1 MFFKKYKMQIQQLQ
15 EENNQF
21 KAIVQRLDR
30 DLRAADEKIK
40 NYEMQLENLYK
51 KNMDLINEVKHLNM
65 LAMTS
70 NYNKNDSRLY

>member
-15 EENNQF
+15 EENNQL
-21 KAIVQRLDR
+21 KVIVHRLDMN
-30 DLRAADEKIK
+30 LRAADEKIK

-51 KNMDLINEVKHLNM
+51 QNMDLSAEVKHLNM

>member
-1 MFFKKYKMQIQQLQ
+1 MQIQQLQ

-21 KAIVQRLDR
+21 KAIVQRLDK

-40 NYEMQLENLYK
+40 NYEIQLENLYK
-51 KNMDLINEVKHLNM
+51 KNMDLSNEVRHLNM

-70 NYNKNDSRLY
+70 NGNRNDSRNY

>member
-15 EENNQF
+15 AENEAL
-21 KAIVQRLDR
+21 KAQIAVLAFN
-30 DLRAADEKIK
+30 LKITDEKVK

-51 KNMDLINEVKHLNM
+51 QNKDLSAEVKHLNM

>member
-15 EENNQF
+15 EENSQL
-21 KAIVQRLDR
+21 KAIVNRLDMN
-30 DLRAADEKIK
+30 LRAADEKIK

-51 KNMDLINEVKHLNM
+51 QNMDLSAEVKHLNM

-70 NYNKNDSRLY
+70 NYNRNDSRNY

>member
-1 MFFKKYKMQIQQLQ
+1 MFFKKYKMQIHQLQ
-15 EENNQF
+15 EENNQLR
-21 KAIVQRLDR
+21 AMIQRLDR
-30 DLRAADEKIK
+30 DLRASDEKIK

-51 KNMDLINEVKHLNM
+51 QNLDLSNEVKHLNM

>member
-15 EENNQF
+15 EENNQL
-21 KAIVQRLDR
+21 KALIQRLDK
-30 DLRAADEKIK
+30 DLRISDEKIK
-40 NYEMQLENLYK
+40 QYEMRLENLYK
-51 KNMDLINEVKHLNM
+51 QNMDLSAEVKHLNM

>member
-1 MFFKKYKMQIQQLQ
+1 MQIHQLQ
-15 EENNQF
+15 EENNQL
-21 KAIVQRLDR
+21 KAMVHRLDK

-40 NYEMQLENLYK
+40 NYQMQLENLYK

-70 NYNKNDSRLY
+70 NANKNDSRYY

>member
-15 EENNQF
+15 AENEAL
-21 KAIVQRLDR
+21 KAQIAGLAFN
-30 DLRAADEKIK
+30 LKITDEKVK

>member
-21 KAIVQRLDR
+21 KAIVQRLDK

-40 NYEMQLENLYK
+40 NYEIQLENLYK
-51 KNMDLINEVKHLNM
+51 KNMDLSNEVRHLNM

-70 NYNKNDSRLY
+70 NGNRNDSRNY